1 MEQLYNIIKKIQLKE
16 VYSLFDFLDAIVT
29 NLSFMLDKRTLL
41 EFKIYSIID
50 KRYINKY
57 NRSFEANEIE
67 LNFNSH
73 ACISLITDIFS
84 NKFKGNKLLFIWL
97 IILKYRSFY
106 TKFND
111 INLNSII
118 KAFESIEVKKVNLN
132 KISNKEIFS
141 FICKWNC

>member
-1 MEQLYNIIKKIQLKE
+1 MLIINELFSLPKNERQIFYKTTIDDIKDAIIIHNVQICKQYENTKFYLNENLEQLYNIIKKIHLKE

-73 ACISLITDIFS
+73 ACISLIQIYFQ
-84 NKFKGNKLLFIWL
+84 
-97 IILKYRSFY
+97 
-106 TKFND
+106 
-111 INLNSII
+111 INL
-118 KAFESIEVKKVNLN
+118 KATNYYLFD
-132 KISNKEIFS
+132 
-141 FICKWNC
+141 

>member
-1 MEQLYNIIKKIQLKE
+1 MLIINELFSLPKNERQIFYKTTIDDIKDAIIIHNVQICKQYENTKFYLNENLEQLYNIIKKIHLKE

-84 NKFKGNKLLFIWL
+84 NKFKGNKLLFI
-97 IILKYRSFY
+97 
-106 TKFND
+106 
-111 INLNSII
+111 
-118 KAFESIEVKKVNLN
+118 
-132 KISNKEIFS
+132 
-141 FICKWNC
+141 

>member
-1 MEQLYNIIKKIQLKE
+1 
-16 VYSLFDFLDAIVT
+16 
-29 NLSFMLDKRTLL
+29 MLDKRTLL

-118 KAFESIEVKKVNLN
+118 KAFESIKVKKVNLN

-141 FICKWNC
+141 LICKWNC